1 MIRAL
6 NFKPLRKRTLRGY
19 TDLELPS
26 GLILRG
32 CSWHENENGD
42 QWVGLPTRAYTG
54 ADGSTKYAPVVEFAE
69 SAREARKKF
78 QEQALAAIRAVAASD
93 EEATP

>member
-6 NFKPLRKRTLRGY
+6 NLKLIRKRTLRAY
-19 TDLELPS
+19 ADLELS
-26 GLILRG
+26 GVGLILRG

-78 QEQALAAIRAVAASD
+78 HEQALAAIRAVAAA
-93 EEATP
+93 EANQ

>member
-1 MIRAL
+1 MTIRAF
-6 NFKPLRKRTLRGY
+6 NFKTVRKRTLRGY

-32 CSWHENENGD
+32 CSWHENENGE

-78 QEQALAAIRAVAASD
+78 QEQALAAIRSVAT
-93 EEATP
+93 EEANQ